1 MNKLNK
7 ISTSINATR
16 GLAEIE
22 QQVNDI
28 KNSNLTEIEKQKALK
43 SHKQMIKTTLIVTI
57 LTCLVA
63 TILCGIICNVV
74 EGNLKIILCL
84 IIAGLATI
92 GLISFGLFGR
102 KLFQDFQNAY
112 EKVDNG
118 FDGLTQD
125 VINILKPN
133 NKEELLIKKYKKKM
147 LFGGLLFL
155 LAFGL
160 LFIIISILDIEIYSP
175 ITIILALIITGISLM
190 ILIMWKYIELNQVII
205 NKVMVLF
212 VKNVKLKLLLNLT
225 NLKNIILYLK
235 TKMVSEL

>member
-133 NKEELLIKKYKKKM
+133 NKEELLIKKYKK
-147 LFGGLLFL
+147 
-155 LAFGL
+155 
-160 LFIIISILDIEIYSP
+160 
-175 ITIILALIITGISLM
+175 
-190 ILIMWKYIELNQVII
+190 
-205 NKVMVLF
+205 
-212 VKNVKLKLLLNLT
+212 NL
-225 NLKNIILYLK
+225 
-235 TKMVSEL
+235 